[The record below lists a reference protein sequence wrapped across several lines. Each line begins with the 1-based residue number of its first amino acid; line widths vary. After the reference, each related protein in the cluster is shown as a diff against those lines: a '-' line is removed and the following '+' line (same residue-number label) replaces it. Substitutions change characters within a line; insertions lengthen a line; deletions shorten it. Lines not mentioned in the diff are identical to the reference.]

1 MRMPPAVSPAA
12 RGFTVV
18 ELLVVLAAIGLLLSV
33 AAPRYVQHLDHARE
47 VALREDLFQMRE
59 AIDKFYGDQQRYPAT
74 LGELVTRRYLR
85 QVPEDPLTGR
95 VDSWVTQATPASAA
109 PAGVVDVRSGA
120 AGTAQDGSAYASW

>member
-1 MRMPPAVSPAA
+1 MPRTVSPVT

-18 ELLVVLAAIGLLLSV
+18 ELLVVLAAIGLLLAV

-47 VALREDLFQMRE
+47 VALRQDLFQMRE

-85 QVPEDPLTGR
+85 QLPEDPLTGS

-109 PAGVVDVRSGA
+109 PAGVVDVHSGA
-120 AGTAQDGSAYASW
+120 AGVAQDGSAYASW